1 MEKTTT
7 IVKKLKPGSFV
18 IIDDAAC
25 KVTNIVLSAPGK
37 HGAVKARIE
46 AVGLLDERKR
56 SIVMPGDESID
67 VPIIAKRSAQVL
79 ALVGERVQLMN
90 LTDYSVFELPIPEE
104 LKGKLKAG
112 EEVSYYEVLGQ
123 RTLKPLKG

>member
-1 MEKTTT
+1 
-7 IVKKLKPGSFV
+7 
-18 IIDDAAC
+18 
-25 KVTNIVLSAPGK
+25 
-37 HGAVKARIE
+37 
-46 AVGLLDERKR
+46 
-56 SIVMPGDESID
+56 MPGDESID